1 MRYQDHPEGRCD
13 QDIKAMKEELEKI
26 RERALEVFAHY
37 EKTKAA
43 IREEVRKE
51 YTRTIRHLENERTH
65 REGIIKE
72 NIARIDKLQ
81 NKIESMRNEI
91 LGLETK
97 SKLWEHECARI
108 CDIYHRTI
116 GHYSNPGLIE
126 VQLQVISEYTD
137 ALIRFVKVHMWGKD
151 TLDMAHV
158 YRESI
163 TKKMRELVLEIE
175 KCIKEDISPDSAG
188 KNVSA
193 LSEKTLHDPA

>member
-13 QDIKAMKEELEKI
+13 QDIRAMKEELEKI

-51 YTRTIRHLENERTH
+51 YTRTIRHLENERTY

-72 NIARIDKLQ
+72 NITRIDKLQ
-81 NKIESMRNEI
+81 NKIESMGNEI

-151 TLDMAHV
+151 TLDMVHV

-175 KCIKEDISPDSAG
+175 KCIKEDISADSAG